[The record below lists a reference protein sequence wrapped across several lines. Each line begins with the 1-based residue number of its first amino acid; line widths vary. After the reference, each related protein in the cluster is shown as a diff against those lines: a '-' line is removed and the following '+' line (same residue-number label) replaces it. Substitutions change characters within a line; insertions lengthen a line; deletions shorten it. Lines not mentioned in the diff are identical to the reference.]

1 MTSIDELRSTLTSHT
16 DHLPQVDT
24 ASRLTAVHG
33 RIAGVRRRR
42 RAAVAGGAAAVLAVV
57 AGVALLPTSDSDSGP
72 LPADRRSVGE
82 RAPAE
87 LTALGYTYALDIA
100 VEGTEGMARLDL
112 DAEESPRLV
121 TWATSGDDQRVDVRT
136 VDGPATSYDVGD
148 FTDHVLVPPGEPVKV
163 RVDRLDPAAGD
174 VGLAVYAITD
184 DAPPG
189 VTVDGITFRRTVADR
204 TLVDAVIG
212 RPGRAELELEVSPPA
227 GLQGYADL
235 CVGAPEG
242 SWLSVELGGEGGFET
257 SCTGTSTFDPGGSVA
272 TTMAAADE
280 GPIRLR
286 LTQGP
291 DGPLVE
297 DPDVRLGIGLY
308 QVPPGGDRVAGQ
320 RPALVVEEAG
330 HRWEL
335 SRVVESQPGD
345 TALTTTADPGTEPQ
359 LARLLLTGRTGLV
372 VPKIDG
378 RKGTEFSNQVGGP
391 SSGGLGLV
399 GPGGRVHV
407 GLQRTVG
414 DDARM
419 AIALYD
425 RAD

>member
-24 ASRLTAVHG
+24 VTRVAAVHH
-33 RIAGVRRRR
+33 RIGGVRRRR

-57 AGVALLPTSDSDSGP
+57 GGVALLPSGDSDP
-72 LPADRRSVGE
+72 LPADRRVVGE
-82 RAPAE
+82 PAPAE
-87 LTALGYTYALDIA
+87 LTALGYTYAFDLA
-100 VEGTEGMARLDL
+100 VEGADGRARLDL
-112 DAEESPRLV
+112 APSDTPRLV
-121 TWATSGDDQRVDVRT
+121 TWATSDDDQRVRVRSL
-136 VDGPATSYDVGD
+136 DGQSLAYDVDDFGD
-148 FTDHVLVPPGEPVKV
+148 YVLVPPGEPTKV
-163 RVDRLDPAAGD
+163 VVDRVDAGGD
-174 VGLAVYAITD
+174 VGLAVYAATED
-184 DAPPG
+184 RPSG

-212 RPGRAELELEVSPPA
+212 RPGQAELELEVSPPA
-227 GLQGYADL
+227 GLQGYAEL

-242 SWLSVELGGEGGFET
+242 AWLTVDLGDEGGFET
-257 SCTGTSTFDPGGSVA
+257 SCTGESTFDPGGSVA

-378 RKGTEFSNQVGGP
+378 VKGTEFSNQVGGP

-425 RAD
+425 LAD